1 MRRKG
6 RKMEGRLDRKERK
19 NEEETKKGKD
29 RN

>member
-6 RKMEGRLDRKERK
+6 RKMEGRLDRKERT